1 MDKEKFNKMIEK
13 SINKIFQI
21 FYIGLFVVSVVFSF
35 VSMIDAGRR
44 MELIILIVSWFS
56 LLIFTWLVYKPEILV
71 QIEDDETT
79 IDKNVNFDVIEEM
92 ANKIEDLQAEI
103 LEKEYTIDVL
113 EARIDS
119 LENPEPKVSVWSFR

>member
-44 MELIILIVSWFS
+44 MELIILIAGWFG
-56 LLIFTWLVYKPEILV
+56 LLFFTWLVYKPEILV
-71 QIEDDETT
+71 QIEDEETT

-92 ANKIEDLQAEI
+92 TKKIEDLQAEI

-119 LENPEPKVSVWSFR
+119 LENPEPKISVWSFR